1 MSPDPDVRWKQRFQN
16 YSKAYSLLRNGI
28 NQEHELTQLEQ
39 EGLIQRFEFT
49 FELAW
54 KVLKDR
60 MEHDGLVLDKIAP
73 KPVIRLAHE
82 NKYLSNSEVWF
93 KMLGDRNLMSHT
105 YDFRKFAVVIESIRE
120 EYLTC
125 FEELYFDFLNDV

>member
-1 MSPDPDVRWKQRFQN
+1 MSSESDVRWKQRFQN
-16 YSKAYSLLRNGI
+16 YSKAYKLLRDGI
-28 NQEHELTQLEQ
+28 HQEHELTQLEQ

-60 MEHDGLVLDKIAP
+60 MEYDGLALDKIAP
-73 KPVIRLAHE
+73 RNVIRLAHE
-82 NKYLSNSEVWF
+82 SNYISNAEVWF

-105 YDFRKFAVVIESIRE
+105 YDFRKFAAVIESIRE
-120 EYLTC
+120 KYLTC
-125 FEELYFDFLNDV
+125 FEELYFDLLDDV